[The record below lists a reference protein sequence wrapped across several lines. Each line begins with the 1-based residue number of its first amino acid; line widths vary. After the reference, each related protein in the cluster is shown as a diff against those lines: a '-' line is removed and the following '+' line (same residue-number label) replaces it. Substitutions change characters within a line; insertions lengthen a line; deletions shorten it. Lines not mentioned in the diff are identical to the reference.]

1 MNDKQLYANVRAGF
15 VARHTSL
22 NEWCKERGIH
32 RQNARDAL
40 LGIWKGDAGLA
51 LRDKLIEASGV
62 DCRSSE
68 NLTATLSAK
77 EKSVS
82 QFPTN

>member
-15 VARHTSL
+15 VAKHTSL

-40 LGIWKGDAGLA
+40 LGIWKGDAGVL
-51 LRDKLIEASGV
+51 LRKRLIEASGV
-62 DCRSSE
+62 DVRSSQVE
-68 NLTATLSAK
+68 TANLSANLN
-77 EKSVS
+77 S
-82 QFPTN
+82 